1 MDLIGWIISMDTI
14 FTRNSAPSEP
24 NCVEGTSAGYV
35 RDYYDLVFILFGA
48 ARGRSSLNWLV
59 GVVRL
64 P

>member
-1 MDLIGWIISMDTI
+1 MDTI
-14 FTRNSAPSEP
+14 FTRKPAPSEP
-24 NCVEGTSAGYV
+24 NCAEGTSAGYV

>member
-1 MDLIGWIISMDTI
+1 MDTI
-14 FTRNSAPSEP
+14 FTRKPAPSEP
-24 NCVEGTSAGYV
+24 NCAEGTYPAGYV